1 MNSESQVR
9 AFFLYVRQPSS
20 CHSWFLR
27 SRPRLS
33 FSTLGLA
40 GTWIRHIS
48 LLFCLCCSY
57 TLSSAYE
64 MGLRVKTSVGGE
76 KEETEFPRWG
86 PQELLHP
93 IRIHHQDTH
102 QRHWKGLWEIIGQP
116 TFLFV
121 DGTNSILSHIDY
133 PPPILYTPPVTSSH
147 MSS

>member
-1 MNSESQVR
+1 MSSESQVL
-9 AFFLYVRQPSS
+9 AFCLYVRQPSS
-20 CHSWFLR
+20 CHSWFPR
-27 SRPRLS
+27 PRPRLP
-33 FSTLGLA
+33 FSTLGFLT

-57 TLSSAYE
+57 TLSSACE
-64 MGLRVKTSVGGE
+64 TGLSVKTSVGGE

-102 QRHWKGLWEIIGQP
+102 QRHCKGLWEITGQP

-121 DGTNSILSHIDY
+121 DGTNSTLSYIDCS
-133 PPPILYTPPVTSSH
+133 PPFYIPHL
-147 MSS
+147 